1 MATALVPRKTKFTV
15 VGDLMVDEYVSG
27 EVRRISPEGP
37 IPIMEYGGIRRVPG
51 GAANVALNLAGLG
64 GDITVYGVVGDDE
77 AGAWL
82 RSYLEEHGVAVRGVI
97 VDESRPTTRKVRFT
111 ASEHVMLRV
120 DYESTAQVTSSVGSM
135 LAERLLDEH
144 DRYPAAILVSDY
156 NKGCLVGEVE
166 RNPLLRAL
174 RTFADGNFL
183 VGVDT
188 KRVGPALREAYSGF
202 DFAKPNLAEF
212 QRVVGHEVRPET
224 AHLTSAAQVY
234 LQLAGTRAVVV
245 SLGAAGLFFCDA
257 ATALHVETVPSAVYD
272 VTGAGDT
279 VLATLAMAVTGG
291 SDWLTALRLANI
303 AASIVIGYHGTRPI
317 TRAELNRRSHG
328 KERIPFVRVDIA

>member
-1 MATALVPRKTKFTV
+1 MQRKTKFAV
-15 VGDLMVDEYVSG
+15 LGDLMVDEYVSG

-37 IPIMEYGGIRRVPG
+37 IPILEYGGVGRVPG

-64 GDITVYGVVGDDE
+64 GKVTVYGVVGEDE

-82 RSYLEEHGVAVRGVI
+82 CSYMEEHGVSMRGVV
-97 VDESRPTTRKVRFT
+97 VDGSRPTTRKVRFT

-135 LAERLLDEH
+135 LAEKLLVEH
-144 DRYPAAILVSDY
+144 DRHPAAILVSDY
-156 NKGCLVGEVE
+156 NKGCLVGEVT
-166 RNPLLRAL
+166 RNPVLEAL

-188 KRVGPALREAYSGF
+188 KTVGPALKQAYYGF

-212 QRVVGHEVRPET
+212 RRVVGHDVRLDV
-224 AHLTSAAQVY
+224 ADLTSAAQVY
-234 LQLAGTRAVVV
+234 LRLAGTRAVVV

-279 VLATLAMAVTGG
+279 VLATLAMSVAGG

-303 AASIVIGYHGTRPI
+303 AASIVIGYHGTQPI

-328 KERIPFVRVDIA
+328 KERIPFVRLDIA